1 MRININRHL
10 FYKTLLKNSQ
20 NKIAI
25 RRKRKKTKKSKKKIR
40 RNKKKKSKQK
50 SLRFLY

>member
-25 RRKRKKTKKSKKKIR
+25 RRKRKKTKKTLKVIQYEA
-40 RNKKKKSKQK
+40 KSQK
-50 SLRFLY
+50 EA